1 MAHRYESIKELD
13 DEKNGWERVMEM
25 SIDKYM
31 KPQQFKKLG
40 RWGEEEIYK
49 GGENGLDW
57 NVPSTLFPTNL
68 CLSCLRTIWK
78 RGRATVWK
86 RGRATTNHLEERKG
100 NYEPLGERGRA
111 TTWRRGR
118 ATIGNTSS
126 TLFPTKSLFVLF
138 GKRRTWYTKPS
149 ISKQLCQTI

>member
-1 MAHRYESIKELD
+1 
-13 DEKNGWERVMEM
+13 MEM

-100 NYEPLGERGRA
+100 NYEPFGREEGQLR
-111 TTWRRGR
+111 TTWRERKGNHLEER
-118 ATIGNTSS
+118 KGNHWKHVFDTFSNKISVCLVWKEKDLVYKTIYFQT
-126 TLFPTKSLFVLF
+126 TLPNYLV
-138 GKRRTWYTKPS
+138 
-149 ISKQLCQTI
+149 SKQLCQTI